1 MLRGHFEC
9 NLDDKGRIKIPSK
22 FLEMFKSIGVNV
34 LVMTFFDQSIYTYP
48 KNTWEELEAKALN
61 LPLTNKSARRF
72 KRLFFASA
80 IDVNLDSQGR
90 IIIPQILRQ
99 MTNIEKSI
107 VVLGNLDHLELWS
120 TQNWYKEMELLRQ
133 EEDSLAQEIE
143 NLGIKL

>member
-1 MLRGHFEC
+1 MLRGQFEC

-22 FLEMFKSIGVNV
+22 FLEIFKASEINV

-48 KNTWEELEAKALN
+48 KNTWEELENKALS

-99 MTNIEKSI
+99 MSNIEKSI
-107 VVLGNLDHLELWS
+107 VVLGNLDHLELWPS
-120 TQNWYKEMELLRQ
+120 QNWHKEIELLRQ